1 MTDMNYMEINQ
12 RLLHFID
19 KSPVSYF
26 AVQNMQQELEDHGAC
41 RLFEGD
47 HWELCPGSMYYV
59 TRNGSSLIAFRI
71 PKEGYAGFQIMAS
84 HSDSPCFR
92 IKTNAEIEIDRRYIE
107 LNVEKYGGMLCESW
121 FDRPLSVAGRILVR
135 TMEGVETRL
144 VLVDRDLMIIP
155 HLAIHMNRDVNNGY
169 KINVQKDMLP
179 LLGDAGEESA
189 GSLLRLIAQEAG
201 IDPGSILDTDLY
213 LYNRMRGTILG
224 KDGEYIASG
233 RLDDLQCAYSS
244 LQGFLAAEPGES
256 IAVHCVFDNEEVG
269 SGTRQGAGSPFLSDT
284 LRRIHKALGGTEE
297 GYFRVMQSSLMV
309 SADNAHAVHPS
320 HPEKADPLNRPYLN
334 GGIVLKYS
342 SDQKYTTD
350 AVSGALFREI
360 CRLADVP
367 LQVFHNRS
375 DLQGGS
381 TLGHISLSHVAVN
394 SVDIGLPQLAMHSCY
409 ETAGS
414 RDTMYLINAAR
425 VLFSSAIKGRGDG
438 RYRLHYKSL

>member
-107 LNVEKYGGMLCESW
+107 LNVEKYGGMLCESC
-121 FDRPLSVAGRILVR
+121 
-135 TMEGVETRL
+135 
-144 VLVDRDLMIIP
+144 
-155 HLAIHMNRDVNNGY
+155 DVNNGY